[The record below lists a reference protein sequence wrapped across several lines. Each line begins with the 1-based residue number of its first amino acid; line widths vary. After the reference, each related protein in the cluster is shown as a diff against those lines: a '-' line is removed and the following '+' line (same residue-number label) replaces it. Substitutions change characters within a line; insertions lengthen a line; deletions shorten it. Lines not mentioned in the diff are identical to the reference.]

1 MSANRNVSPMALNP
15 PIAQTIPTT
24 LEGHGRSRVDPYY
37 WLSQRGNPDVLAYL
51 EKENDYTREVMAH
64 RATFEEAIFEEI
76 KGRIKQTDLSVPY
89 KLDDYHYYTRYEE
102 GKEYPLYCRKRETLE
117 APEEVMLDV
126 NELAE
131 GHEFFA
137 IGGMVVSVA
146 QDLLAYAFDTQGR
159 RIYTVRLKNLTTGEL
174 LDDVLEHATG
184 TVAWANDN
192 RTLFYGKQDPQT
204 LRAFQVFRHRLG
216 RDSSSDELVF
226 EEKDETFSTTVFKT
240 KSKQYLMIASHQS
253 VSTEYRYLPADK
265 PDDEFSVFLP
275 RERFHEYDVDH
286 GADGFYI
293 RTNWEARN
301 FRLMKTS
308 LRQTDRSSWEEVLP
322 HRDDVLLE
330 SFELFRDFLV
340 AEERHQGL
348 VRLRV
353 IPWNGEAEHH
363 VDFGEPAYSAALRE
377 NFDFTTSFLRYGYA
391 SMTTPDSV
399 YDYDMSTRE
408 KILLKQ
414 EEVLGGFE
422 ISHYATERTWA
433 TASDGKRIP
442 ISLVYR
448 KNLRKPGGNPLLLS
462 GYGAYGISLDAD
474 FRSPRLSLLDRGFVC
489 ALAHIRGGEE
499 LGREWYETGKLFYK
513 KNTFTDFIACA
524 EHLVQQGY
532 AAKAHMYAVGGS
544 AGGLLM
550 GAVVNMRPDLFHGV
564 AAQVPFVDIMTTML
578 DSTIPLTTGEY
589 DEWGDPNRKEDY
601 EYMLS
606 YSPYDN
612 VAEQAYPHL
621 LVTTGLHDSQVQYW
635 EPAKWV
641 AKLRRAKTDGNRLL
655 LRTNMDAG
663 HGGASGRFQRYK
675 ELVFIYTFLLDLAGL
690 ADSPTQPVN
699 TSRPTA
705 P

>member
-1 MSANRNVSPMALNP
+1 MSANRNASPEALHP
-15 PIAQTIPTT
+15 PMAQTIPAT
-24 LEGHGRSRVDPYY
+24 LEEHGRSRIDPFY
-37 WLSQRGNPDVLAYL
+37 WLSQRDDPDVMTYL
-51 EKENDYTREVMAH
+51 EEENDYAREVMAH
-64 RATFEEAIFEEI
+64 RATFEEILFQEI

-89 KLDDYHYYTRYEE
+89 KLDDYYYYTRYEE
-102 GKEYPLYCRKRETLE
+102 GKEYPLYCRKRETFD
-117 APEEVMLDV
+117 AREELMLDV
-126 NELAE
+126 NALAE

-137 IGGMVVSVA
+137 IGGTAVSFA

-159 RIYTVRLKNLTTGEL
+159 RIYTVRFKNLTTGEVL
-174 LDDVLEHATG
+174 EDVLERVTG
-184 TVAWANDN
+184 NLAWTNDN
-192 RTLFYGKQDPQT
+192 RTLFYGKQDPHT

-216 RDSSSDELVF
+216 GDPSSDNLVF
-226 EEKDETFSTTVFKT
+226 QEEDETFSTTVFKT
-240 KSKQYLMIASHQS
+240 KSKQYLMIASHQT
-253 VSTEYRYLPADK
+253 VSTEYRYLTADN
-265 PDDEFSVFLP
+265 PNGEFSVFLP
-275 RERFHEYDVDH
+275 RERHHEYDVDH
-286 GADGFYI
+286 YGDRFYI

-301 FRLMKTS
+301 FRLMKTP

-330 SFELFRDFLV
+330 SFEIFRDFLV
-340 AEERHQGL
+340 TEERHQGL

-353 IPWNGEAEHH
+353 IPWNGEAEHD
-363 VDFGEPAYSAALRE
+363 VDFGEPAYSAALEE
-377 NFDFTTSFLRYGYA
+377 NFDFNTSTVRYGYA

-399 YDYDMSTRE
+399 YDYDMNTRE
-408 KILLKQ
+408 TVLLKR
-414 EEVLGGFE
+414 EEILGGFE
-422 ISHYATERTWA
+422 ISRYATERTWG
-433 TASDGKRIP
+433 TASDGTRIP

-448 KNLRKPGGNPLLLS
+448 KNLRKPWGNPLLLN

-474 FRSPRLSLLDRGFVC
+474 FRSPRLSLLDRGFMFAV
-489 ALAHIRGGEE
+489 AHVRGGEE
-499 LGREWYETGKLFYK
+499 LGREWYETGKLFHK

-532 AAKAHMYAVGGS
+532 AAKEHVYAMGGS

-550 GAVVNMRPDLFHGV
+550 GAVVNTRPDLFHGIV
-564 AAQVPFVDIMTTML
+564 AQVPFVDLMTTML
-578 DSTIPLTTGEY
+578 DTTIPLTTGEY

-612 VAEQAYPHL
+612 VTEQTYPHL

-641 AKLRRAKTDGNRLL
+641 AKLRRVKTGGNRLL

-675 ELVFIYTFLLDLAGL
+675 ELAFIYTFLLDLAGL
-690 ADSPTQPVN
+690 ADSSPAPVN
-699 TSRPTA
+699 TLPPVA